1 MAGAGGTITNDVK
14 MLRCGLQNGR
24 RERKLKRMKR
34 RDKLDKSTGSIHIGS
49 GLSGR
54 FSGLWIYV

>member
-1 MAGAGGTITNDVK
+1 MGWLGGTITNDAK
-14 MLRCGLQNGR
+14 KSQRGLKNRR
-24 RERKLKRMKR
+24 RERKLKKMKR
-34 RDKLDKSTGSIHIGS
+34 RDKLDKRTESIHIGS